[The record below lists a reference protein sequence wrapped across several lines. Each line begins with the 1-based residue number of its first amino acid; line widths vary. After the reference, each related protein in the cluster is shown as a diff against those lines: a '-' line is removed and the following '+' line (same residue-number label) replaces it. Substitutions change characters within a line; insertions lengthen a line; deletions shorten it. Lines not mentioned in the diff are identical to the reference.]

1 MSHSRT
7 PNEDAV
13 KGDQGKE
20 QAQKIGGLILDN
32 DSLREV
38 WNDHGA
44 AQGEDVRGVGGF
56 QADRFAGVVDGIGNV
71 SEASVELGCEEER
84 GGGGFGGG

>member
-44 AQGEDVRGVGGF
+44 WA
-56 QADRFAGVVDGIGNV
+56 AHCLAGVRRRNLFIRHV
-71 SEASVELGCEEER
+71 A
-84 GGGGFGGG
+84 